1 MKKIL
6 RFLSVVG
13 LSALVAT
20 FAQAQDVN
28 NASGYVQVYD
38 VASVSNLPLNEY
50 KQYHKEGDIAD
61 VSYYN
66 RCSYLRKLVKINIY
80 C

>member
-1 MKKIL
+1 MKKIV

-50 KQYHKEGDIAD
+50 KI
-61 VSYYN
+61 V
-66 RCSYLRKLVKINIY
+66 
-80 C
+80 